1 MKITTLAA
9 ATLATTAALL
19 LGGCVSS
26 GKYEALQKEHAQKV
40 ARVTELEAALAAEQQ
55 KAAALDAELR
65 AARERMATQLKDQ
78 ASLEASV
85 KEMELAL
92 MELERRK
99 READARI
106 AEFRGLLDRFKSLID
121 AGKLRVRIID
131 GRMVVQMAT
140 DILFAS
146 GKADL
151 SDEGKA
157 AIQEVTAVLVTI
169 PDRSFQVEGH
179 TDNVPIKNARFPS
192 NWELAAARALT
203 VVKTMTENGLA
214 ANRVSGASFGEFKP
228 SVANDTDANKAL
240 NRRIEIVVVP
250 DLSSLPGFDEL
261 NKMGGEQAS
270 L

>member
-1 MKITTLAA
+1 MRTTIVALVA
-9 ATLATTAALL
+9 AALL
-19 LGGCVSS
+19 AGCVSS
-26 GKYEALQKEHAQKV
+26 SKYEALQAEHAQKV
-40 ARVTELEAALAAEQQ
+40 ARVTELEAALAAEQE
-55 KAAALDAELR
+55 KARQLDAELQ
-65 AARERMATQLKDQ
+65 AARERMASQLKDQ

-85 KEMELAL
+85 KEMQLAL
-92 MELERRK
+92 AELERRK
-99 READARI
+99 RQAEARI

-169 PDRSFQVEGH
+169 PDRKFQVEGH

-203 VVKTMTENGLA
+203 VVKTMAENGLPPD
-214 ANRVSGASFGEFKP
+214 RVSGASFGEFKP
-228 SVANDTDANKAL
+228 ATTNETDEGKAQ

-250 DLSSLPGFDEL
+250 DLSTLPGFEEL
-261 NKMGGEQAS
+261 NRMSDDA
-270 L
+270 